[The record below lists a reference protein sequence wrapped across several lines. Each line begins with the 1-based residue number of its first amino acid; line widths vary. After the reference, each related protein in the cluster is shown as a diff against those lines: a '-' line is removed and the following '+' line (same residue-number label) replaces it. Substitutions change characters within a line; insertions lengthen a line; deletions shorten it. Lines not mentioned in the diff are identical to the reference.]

1 MTSSAVFNTV
11 ALGAQ
16 AAHGTPV
23 AARVI
28 FPVDPGIMPDLD
40 RATTSPE
47 EDHGDISRHHAGRSY
62 HGLRAAG
69 MTLTGEARFEDLPEL
84 LEMHAE
90 GDAVPVDAGGGIFE
104 WDYTFDETA
113 DSLVRYT
120 LETGADAA
128 QDQWELSDVLVNSLE
143 LGFDALTVPGA
154 SPWKFSAELYAKDRL
169 QAALTPGLTAPLPL
183 ETMLGHHTALHEGPT
198 SEAFGDLDELAAH
211 LAQFR
216 FTSNLNLSRAA
227 YGNAT
232 DDTFAS
238 YIRGGGEITFDAM
251 VRISSSSK
259 TNVHDIWNV
268 GSSLVTERRWRL
280 AVTGSGD
287 KAMEIDARVAFTAVP
302 IQDRDG
308 ERIYGVSGYFVK
320 DPTLASRC
328 RLMVASG
335 VEELPSR
342 SAAGS

>member
-40 RATTSPE
+40 RSTTSPE
-47 EDHGDISRHHAGRSY
+47 EDYGDISRHHAGRSY

-69 MTLTGEARFEDLPEL
+69 MTLTGEGRFEDLGEL

-90 GDAVPVDAGGGIFE
+90 GDVTPTGAGPYTRV
-104 WDYTFDETA
+104 YTFDELS
-113 DSLVRYT
+113 DSLTRYT
-120 LETGADAA
+120 IETGADTAEDA
-128 QDQWELSDVLVNSLE
+128 WQLQDALVNSFE

-154 SPWKFSAELYAKDRL
+154 SPWKFSAELMARDRV
-169 QAALTPGLTAPLPL
+169 QSALTAGLSAPLPL

-198 SEAFGDLDELAAH
+198 SEAFGDLDELVAH

-216 FTSNLNLSRAA
+216 FTSNLNLTRAA

-238 YIRGGGEITFDAM
+238 YVRGGGEITFEAM

-268 GSSLVTERRWRL
+268 ASSLVTERRWRIP
-280 AVTGSGD
+280 VTGSGT
-287 KAMEIDARVAFTAVP
+287 KTATIDARVAFTAVP
-302 IQDRDG
+302 LQDREG

-328 RLMVASG
+328 VITVVNGVAT
-335 VEELPSR
+335 LLSR
-342 SAAGS
+342 AA

>member
-47 EDHGDISRHHAGRSY
+47 EDYGDISRHHAGRSY

-84 LEMHAE
+84 LEMHVE
-90 GDAVPVDAGGGIFE
+90 GGVVPVETALGSGN
-104 WDYTFDETA
+104 WVWTYTFDELS
-113 DSLVRYT
+113 DSLTRYT
-120 LETGADAA
+120 IETGADTAEDA
-128 QDQWELSDVLVNSLE
+128 WQLQDALTTSLE

-154 SPWKFSAELYAKDRL
+154 SPWKFSAELMARDRK
-169 QAALTPGLTAPLPL
+169 QNPLTVGLSAPLPA

-198 SEAFGDLDELAAH
+198 GTAFAALPELAAH

-216 FTSNLNLSRAA
+216 MTSNLNLTRAA

-238 YIRGGGEITFDAM
+238 YIRGGGEVTFDAM
-251 VRISSSSK
+251 IRISASSK
-259 TNVHDIWNV
+259 TNIHDIWNV
-268 GSSLVTERRWRL
+268 GSSLVTERRWRIP
-280 AVTGSGD
+280 VTGSGA
-287 KAMEIDARVAFTAVP
+287 KKMTIDARVAFTAVP
-302 IQDRDG
+302 LQDRDG

-320 DPTLASRC
+320 DPTLASRGVITVTNG
-328 RLMVASG
+328 VAA
-335 VEELPSR
+335 LPS
-342 SAAGS
+342 